1 MSSPVRH
8 RPLSLA
14 AGALP
19 AAAIWWFVRDPAL
32 ALAVGVSV
40 LVSALLWFRVSR
52 RYGERF
58 ADETW
63 QDRKWISLG
72 TGLLVFVSFNGTL
85 LLPVSLA
92 YRVGIQALVLG
103 GALVGYAVGTLTEI
117 ERDVRR
123 ENDGASGRPSNDAVS
138 ADD

>member
-1 MSSPVRH
+1 MTSPVRH
-8 RPLSLA
+8 RALSLA
-14 AGALP
+14 AGTLP
-19 AAAIWWFVRDPAL
+19 TVAIWWFVRDPAL
-32 ALAVGVSV
+32 AVAVGVSL

-85 LLPVSLA
+85 LLPVSLE

-117 ERDVRR
+117 ERDLSR
-123 ENDGASGRPSNDAVS
+123 ENSGDRPGGDAVG